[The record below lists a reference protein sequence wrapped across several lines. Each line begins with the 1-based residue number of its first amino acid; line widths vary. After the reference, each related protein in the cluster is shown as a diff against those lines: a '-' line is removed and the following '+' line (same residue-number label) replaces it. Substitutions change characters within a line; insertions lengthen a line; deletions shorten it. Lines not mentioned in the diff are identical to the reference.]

1 MFREGQAPRPT
12 KSEWDS
18 ADTEAYRAYR
28 RSFTKSDGDNAEKAV
43 TATSCDRF
51 LRQCAASD
59 SAFGIV
65 SVQLR
70 LAKRRGY
77 RKR

>member
-1 MFREGQAPRPT
+1 MLAQSVNYVTLDKAPRPT

-43 TATSCDRF
+43 TATSCDR
-51 LRQCAASD
+51 LNIYVYTVATTGLILD
-59 SAFGIV
+59 SN
-65 SVQLR
+65 
-70 LAKRRGY
+70 
-77 RKR
+77 